1 MIVANVLR
9 LDEVD
14 QDDFDLEVKEIFGKI
29 AAETK
34 TFGGKFMIYSNIDR
48 ENILA
53 FSETLYH
60 SLLHILLNLKKSV
73 PAAMISSIITSII
86 TTKPTMFQ
94 GGLGFVVHH
103 KHVIEHLHEY
113 RVTSPYHEVRR
124 FKISSAA
131 SNTEISRL
139 TDFDVKN
146 GLIQVI
152 SDNFEAH
159 IHTQNELKQTN
170 GMVTIG
176 PQSNSTP
183 PASLLSPLDSP
194 LIPRFAQK
202 NPQRRAL
209 KRGTNAVC

>member
-1 MIVANVLR
+1 
-9 LDEVD
+9 
-14 QDDFDLEVKEIFGKI
+14 
-29 AAETK
+29 
-34 TFGGKFMIYSNIDR
+34 
-48 ENILA
+48 
-53 FSETLYH
+53 
-60 SLLHILLNLKKSV
+60 
-73 PAAMISSIITSII
+73 
-86 TTKPTMFQ
+86 MFQ
-94 GGLGFVVHH
+94 GVLGFVVHH
-103 KHVIEHLHEY
+103 KHIIEHLHEY

-159 IHTQNELKQTN
+159 IHTQNGLKQTN

-202 NPQRRAL
+202 NPQRCAL

>member
-1 MIVANVLR
+1 
-9 LDEVD
+9 
-14 QDDFDLEVKEIFGKI
+14 
-29 AAETK
+29 
-34 TFGGKFMIYSNIDR
+34 MIYSNIDR

-53 FSETLYH
+53 FSETLYR

-94 GGLGFVVHH
+94 VGFSLVVHH
-103 KHVIEHLHEY
+103 KHIIEHLHEY
-113 RVTSPYHEVRR
+113 RVASSYHEVHR

-139 TDFDVKN
+139 TDFTVKN

-159 IHTQNELKQTN
+159 MHTQNGLKQTD
-170 GMVTIG
+170 GMATTG
-176 PQSNSTP
+176 AQSYSTL
-183 PASLLSPLDSP
+183 PASLLSPLDRP
-194 LIPRFAQK
+194 LIPSFAQK
-202 NPQRRAL
+202 YPKDVPFKEVQMQFFKRPKEPPVPRQFSTIHVLPL
-209 KRGTNAVC
+209 KVL